1 MTSSEIRQQFLD
13 FFKSKGHHIVPSAPI
28 VIKNDPTLMFTNAGM
43 NQFKDYFLGNKQSPH
58 SRVADTQKCLRVS
71 GKHNDLEEVGV
82 DTYHHTMFEMLGN
95 WSFGD
100 PARPAGGYFKKE
112 AIEWSWEL
120 LTSVYKID
128 KDLLYVTVFEGD
140 EKEGLP
146 FDEEACD
153 EWAKWISP
161 ERILKGNKKD
171 NFWEMGD
178 TGPCGPCS
186 EIHVDCR
193 PAEERAA
200 VDGKTLVN
208 ADHPQVIEIWN
219 NVFIQFNRKKDG
231 SLEPLPAKHVDT
243 GMGFER
249 LVRVLQGKT
258 SNYDTDVF
266 TGTIAA
272 IEKIIGK
279 KYDYSNSKEAIAFR
293 VLADHIRA
301 ISFTI
306 ADGQLPSNTG
316 AGYVIRR
323 ILRRA
328 VRYYYSYLDY
338 KQPLL
343 SQLVPVIAA
352 QFEQVFPELKQQE
365 AFVTKVIREEEES
378 FLRTLEKGLKRI
390 DDIIKSASGGR
401 INGKDAFE
409 LYDTYGFPADLT
421 RLIASENSLT
431 VDEAGFEAEMKQQ
444 KERSR
449 AATAV
454 DTEDWIIVGEDV
466 PSQFVGYEDL
476 NTGTRVTRYRKVSAK
491 GKEQYQ
497 LVLEKTPF
505 YAESGGQVGD
515 KGKLI
520 INDEELIIS
529 DTKKENDLIIHF
541 TDRLPE
547 NIDQPL
553 RAIVDTEKR
562 VYTTYNHTATHLL
575 HAALKQV
582 LGVHVNQKGSLVS
595 PDVLRFDVSHFAK
608 ITDDEL
614 RQVERIVNEKIRE
627 NLPVTIREM
636 PKEEALKLGAMA
648 LFGEKYGDRVRVV
661 TIDPSS
667 VLPGQ
672 NTFSPGSREAET
684 IPFSVELCGGTH
696 VLHTGMIGLFVITS
710 ESAVAAGVR
719 RIEALT
725 GPAALQYMYERLN
738 QNKALNELLKTNDP
752 IKAVEK
758 LITEKA
764 ALEKHV
770 ERLEARELVGI
781 RNELL
786 HKDEIINQV
795 NFIGDIVEVSNA
807 DALKKLCA
815 DLKNHLKDFAVVLC
829 ANIGGK
835 PFVAVSIAEN
845 VVAAKGLDA
854 GQIIKQHVAPLI
866 KGGGGGQKTLA
877 TAGGQE
883 PGNLP
888 KVIEVVKGLL

>member
-1 MTSSEIRQQFLD
+1 
-13 FFKSKGHHIVPSAPI
+13 
-28 VIKNDPTLMFTNAGM
+28 
-43 NQFKDYFLGNKQSPH
+43 
-58 SRVADTQKCLRVS
+58 
-71 GKHNDLEEVGV
+71 
-82 DTYHHTMFEMLGN
+82 
-95 WSFGD
+95 
-100 PARPAGGYFKKE
+100 
-112 AIEWSWEL
+112 
-120 LTSVYKID
+120 
-128 KDLLYVTVFEGD
+128 
-140 EKEGLP
+140 
-146 FDEEACD
+146 
-153 EWAKWISP
+153 
-161 ERILKGNKKD
+161 
-171 NFWEMGD
+171 
-178 TGPCGPCS
+178 
-186 EIHVDCR
+186 
-193 PAEERAA
+193 
-200 VDGKTLVN
+200 
-208 ADHPQVIEIWN
+208 
-219 NVFIQFNRKKDG
+219 
-231 SLEPLPAKHVDT
+231 
-243 GMGFER
+243 
-249 LVRVLQGKT
+249 
-258 SNYDTDVF
+258 
-266 TGTIAA
+266 
-272 IEKIIGK
+272 
-279 KYDYSNSKEAIAFR
+279 
-293 VLADHIRA
+293 
-301 ISFTI
+301 
-306 ADGQLPSNTG
+306 
-316 AGYVIRR
+316 
-323 ILRRA
+323 
-328 VRYYYSYLDY
+328 
-338 KQPLL
+338 
-343 SQLVPVIAA
+343 
-352 QFEQVFPELKQQE
+352 
-365 AFVTKVIREEEES
+365 
-378 FLRTLEKGLKRI
+378 
-390 DDIIKSASGGR
+390 
-401 INGKDAFE
+401 
-409 LYDTYGFPADLT
+409 
-421 RLIASENSLT
+421 
-431 VDEAGFEAEMKQQ
+431 
-444 KERSR
+444 
-449 AATAV
+449 
-454 DTEDWIIVGEDV
+454 
-466 PSQFVGYEDL
+466 
-476 NTGTRVTRYRKVSAK
+476 
-491 GKEQYQ
+491 
-497 LVLEKTPF
+497 
-505 YAESGGQVGD
+505 
-515 KGKLI
+515 
-520 INDEELIIS
+520 
-529 DTKKENDLIIHF
+529 
-541 TDRLPE
+541 
-547 NIDQPL
+547 
-553 RAIVDTEKR
+553 
-562 VYTTYNHTATHLL
+562 TTYNHTATHLL